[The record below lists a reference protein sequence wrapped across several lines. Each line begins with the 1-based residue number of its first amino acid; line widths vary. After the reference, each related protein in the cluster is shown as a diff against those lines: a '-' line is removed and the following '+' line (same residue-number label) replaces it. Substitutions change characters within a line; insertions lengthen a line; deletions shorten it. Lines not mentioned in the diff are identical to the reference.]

1 MGEYKTVILGAF
13 VLNWFFCFIP
23 GFEQPADP
31 SAVDAALT
39 FHIDVIKRDLTS
51 QTCEKYKQLPADGL
65 LQKDKA
71 LQELSHQKSHDNTG
85 TTLGKDPYIRNLDA
99 KVSYAERTLK
109 INPLSVSCGTR
120 LKESCGTL

>member
-1 MGEYKTVILGAF
+1 MSEYEAVILGAF

-23 GFEQPADP
+23 GFKQPADP

-39 FHIDVIKRDLTS
+39 FHINVIKKDLTS

-71 LQELSHQKSHDNTG
+71 LQELSHQNPMITPVRRWVKTPTSE
-85 TTLGKDPYIRNLDA
+85 TLMRRFLMQKGR
-99 KVSYAERTLK
+99 
-109 INPLSVSCGTR
+109 
-120 LKESCGTL
+120 